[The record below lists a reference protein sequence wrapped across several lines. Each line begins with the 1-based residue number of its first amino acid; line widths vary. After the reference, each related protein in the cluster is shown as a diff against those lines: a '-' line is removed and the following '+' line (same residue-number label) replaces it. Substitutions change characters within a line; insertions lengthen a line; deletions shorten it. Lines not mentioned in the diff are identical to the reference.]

1 MATELQIMIHAK
13 TYLDKL
19 ANGIDPLTDQPL
31 PETDIV
37 NQVRISRCL
46 FFISDVLRRVIE
58 RGGLQRPPRAALR
71 PFELTEE
78 QARGLRPLEFPIAVS
93 AVTERINSLVDPEN
107 MKKLSYRSV
116 VSFLT
121 EEGLLTQETDPQG
134 RIKRRPTPRGAE
146 LGIRTENRTGSKG
159 DYVAVLYDRNAQQ
172 YILDH
177 LDRITQIDRAA
188 GKGRPSPDPGQAPQ
202 AGQIRG

>member
-188 GKGRPSPDPGQAPQ
+188 GKGRSSPDPGQAPQ